1 MVDHY
6 ECKQNSP
13 NKSFLKV
20 LFTFVVTRT
29 LAIFVNKARSLP
41 VFLLLIDSLKDFT
54 DFTSWTF
61 FSWKSWLC
69 WRLKAKSSF
78 WKLKYQNKLGK
89 TEYHCVKR
97 KEFQR
102 SSSKLQSKKI
112 EWCRAAGSSL
122 ASNSIQSE
130 DEKPDS
136 RCQVQGHQQFDHH
149 RFTNCSEM
157 KLGKDDTQPCKP
169 PTVNPYT

>member
-29 LAIFVNKARSLP
+29 LAIFVNKARSLT
-41 VFLLLIDSLKDFT
+41 VFTLDWQFEGFYLLN
-54 DFTSWTF
+54 F
-61 FSWKSWLC
+61 FFLWKSWLC
-69 WRLKAKSSF
+69 WTWRLKAKSSF

-130 DEKPDS
+130 DENRTPDAAGLPLS
-136 RCQVQGHQQFDHH
+136 GARPSTIWPPH
-149 RFTNCSEM
+149 
-157 KLGKDDTQPCKP
+157 KLQWNEASKKGRWTQR
-169 PTVNPYT
+169 

>member
-54 DFTSWTF
+54 EFTSWTF

-130 DEKPDS
+130 DENRTPDAAGLPLS
-136 RCQVQGHQQFDHH
+136 GARPSTIWPPH
-149 RFTNCSEM
+149 
-157 KLGKDDTQPCKP
+157 KLQWNEASKKGRWTQR
-169 PTVNPYT
+169 